1 MLNLAKKRV
10 LRLQRVDVQSPIDS
24 LGMGKALLD
33 LPRQIERSF
42 DESKKISGLPDAA
55 KVDQVVI
62 LGMGGSGIA
71 GDIVKAIATPLARIP
86 IIVSKGYECPTFVS
100 SRTFVVAASF
110 SGDTEE
116 TLEAAGAASER
127 GAQIM
132 AVTCGGKLQGAA
144 ENWDGSIH
152 LVDSLIPMPRCAV
165 AAMSLPVLVAMDL
178 IGLIPDVETEVQGLL
193 QTVRERCNSIRDGL
207 DTYRSVAQ
215 KIGNKTPLI
224 YGGGDLGQV
233 AATRLK
239 NQINENAKIP
249 AFSNVLPELCH
260 NEMAGWGSPSEMATA
275 NMEAVHLRHDYEH
288 PRLAARFDFNESV
301 ALTDRVEVTTVNAQG
316 PSALAQ
322 LFDLIVIGDQ
332 ISLELAALHSQ
343 DPGPIDILAQLKQEL
358 AK

>member
-1 MLNLAKKRV
+1 
-10 LRLQRVDVQSPIDS
+10 
-24 LGMGKALLD
+24 
-33 LPRQIERSF
+33 
-42 DESKKISGLPDAA
+42 
-55 KVDQVVI
+55 
-62 LGMGGSGIA
+62 
-71 GDIVKAIATPLARIP
+71 
-86 IIVSKGYECPTFVS
+86 
-100 SRTFVVAASF
+100 
-110 SGDTEE
+110 
-116 TLEAAGAASER
+116 
-127 GAQIM
+127 
-132 AVTCGGKLQGAA
+132 
-144 ENWDGSIH
+144 
-152 LVDSLIPMPRCAV
+152 
-165 AAMSLPVLVAMDL
+165 MSLPVLVAMDL

-193 QTVRERCNSIRDGL
+193 QTVRKRCNSIRDGL

-260 NEMAGWGSPSEMATA
+260 NEMAGWGSSSEMATA